1 MNTIREKDR
10 DISILEYF
18 NVLQSEYIYFELRS
32 KIYPAA
38 KDKNYFRKVME
49 FKESKI
55 RDISG
60 KNNLIS
66 IFDSEHKMNDF
77 RKMFFDSNGMPKR
90 LGKRDWYFYYKIDS
104 DFSYMGE
111 GVKLKKYD
119 IDEKIAIV
127 QLDTGDMIQVALT
140 QISRIL

>member
-1 MNTIREKDR
+1 MNREKDR

-32 KIYPAA
+32 KIYPSS
-38 KDKNYFRKVME
+38 KDKLYFRKVME

-55 RDISG
+55 NDISQ

-66 IFDSEHKMNDF
+66 IFDSEHKLNDF
-77 RKMFFDSNGMPKR
+77 RTNFFNEFGNPKR

-119 IDEKIAIV
+119 LDDHKAII
-127 QLDTGDMIQVALT
+127 QLSSGDMVQVSLDE
-140 QISRIL
+140 ISRIL